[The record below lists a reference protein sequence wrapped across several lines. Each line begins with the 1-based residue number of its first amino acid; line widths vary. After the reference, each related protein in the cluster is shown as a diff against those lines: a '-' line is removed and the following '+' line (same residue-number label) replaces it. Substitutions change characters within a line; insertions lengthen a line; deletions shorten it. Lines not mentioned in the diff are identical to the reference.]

1 MEVCVKEWLG
11 PPLPLDFVLAAQ
23 ESTGIK
29 SDIWDV
35 SCHEMGR
42 YWPTVNVQICSMAG
56 TLR

>member
-1 MEVCVKEWLG
+1 MKEWLG
-11 PPLPLDFVLAAQ
+11 PPLPLDFILAAQ

-35 SCHEMGR
+35 SCHEMGL